1 MPLIDAFNG
10 IKILIYN
17 GDHRPPH
24 FHASYGEYEILIVI
38 ETGRI
43 YAGDL
48 PTRQLKLVFD
58 WLAIHAD
65 EALDIFYQL
74 NPELK

>member
-24 FHASYGEYEILIVI
+24 IHASYGEYEILIVI

-48 PTRQLKLVFD
+48 PSRQLKLVFD
-58 WLAIHAD
+58 WLATNAD

>member
-24 FHASYGEYEILIVI
+24 IHASYGEYEILIVI
-38 ETGRI
+38 GTGRI

-48 PTRQLKLVFD
+48 PTKQLKLVFD
-58 WLAIHAD
+58 WLTTNAD
-65 EALDIFYQL
+65 EALNIFYQL

>member
-10 IKILIYN
+10 INILIYN
-17 GDHRPPH
+17 RDHRPPH
-24 FHASYGEYEILIVI
+24 IHASYGEYDILIVI

-48 PTRQLKLVFD
+48 PTKQLKLD
-58 WLAIHAD
+58 WLSTNAD
-65 EALDIFYQL
+65 EALNIFYQL